1 MKHLIKKTMGVA
13 ALLAG
18 IAMGVS
24 VAQAGYPEQPI
35 RLIVPFSAGGGTDIT
50 ARIVAEDMS
59 KTLGQPVL
67 VDNRPGAQGIVGTKE
82 AAGAKPDGYTMVFVL
97 QATLALNPSLY
108 TATNYD
114 PVKDFEPIGQI
125 SESPY
130 VVVVHPNLGV
140 KTLAELVA
148 KAKAAPGSINFASG
162 AAASFLA
169 SRLLQQAVSVEL
181 THIPYNGS
189 GPAITDLLSGRVSLM
204 LSSPVSVLPHIKA
217 GKLIP
222 LAVTGAKR
230 SPSLPELPTVA
241 ELGYPDFAVSGW
253 YGFAAPAGTPKEF
266 IDKLNQALV
275 QALAKPEVQAGLEK
289 SGVEGKSSSPDELK
303 ALIASEI
310 ARWTAMIKEAGIQP
324 E

>member
-1 MKHLIKKTMGVA
+1 MKQMIQKTVGVA

-18 IAMGVS
+18 FVMGGS
-24 VAQAGYPEQPI
+24 AAQADYPEQPI

-59 KTLGQPVL
+59 KTLGKPVL

-97 QATLALNPSLY
+97 QATMALNPSLY

-114 PVKDFEPIGQI
+114 PLKDFDPISQI
-125 SESPY
+125 SDSPY

-140 KTLAELVA
+140 KTLPELIA
-148 KAKAAPGSINFASG
+148 KAKAAPASINFASG

-169 SRLLQQAVSVEL
+169 SKLLQQAVGIEL

-204 LSSPVSVLPHIKA
+204 LSSPVSVLPHIKS

-230 SPSLPELPTVA
+230 SPSLPDLPTVA
-241 ELGYPDFAVSGW
+241 ELGYADFAVSGW
-253 YGFAAPAGTPKEF
+253 YGFAAPAGTPKEVVA
-266 IDKLNQALV
+266 KLNQAVV

-289 SGVEGKSSSPDELK
+289 SGVEGKSSSPEDFKELITAELK
-303 ALIASEI
+303 
-310 ARWTAMIKEAGIQP
+310 RWTALIKEAGIQP